1 MPHQYKSV
9 LSDISISKQMSSERV
24 MPQLRV
30 SLALSKN
37 AVRFE
42 QM

>member
-1 MPHQYKSV
+1 MAHQYKSV
-9 LSDISISKQMSSERV
+9 LSDISISKQTSSEWV
-24 MPQLRV
+24 MPRLRV